1 MMKPEFLRFFSNK
14 EKSDR
19 VRLKDRA
26 DLLDYV
32 LRDQKVPGRITN
44 VESGPLLDLFN
55 FVPDAGVTPKKIFDI
70 VVANDGSAKIL
81 PQTGDVQIYLPK
93 QERIMIWLED
103 LLKSTAFKKSR
114 ALLPVAVGV
123 DVSGK
128 TCVLDLSETRNIL
141 IDGRLGTGKTNLIIS
156 MLLSL
161 ATCKDSTGVTFV
173 VVDTMNEYSVI
184 DGLPHL
190 SKRITDDN
198 HVEELQK
205 ILDMVNT
212 RTPNN
217 DVLNTPMVVVVD
229 KITDLTP
236 ESQQVLHRILQQ
248 GPSVGIYC
256 IATGYKTIELSE
268 NIRACFDTQIAF
280 DMPKTEMKKI
290 LGTDADTLTLWSY
303 GDAVYSIRSQQPERI
318 HPAYIAEDS
327 VVKLADGLASK
338 YADYIDLQ
346 KNAIRYILE
355 EEPNITDI
363 QRKLGISYKHATKLR
378 ECADLLK

>member
-1 MMKPEFLRFFSNK
+1 MKTEFLRLFK
-14 EKSDR
+14 RKSTSER
-19 VRLKDRA
+19 ARLKGKA
-26 DLLDYV
+26 DLLEYV
-32 LRDQKVPGRITN
+32 FRDKGVPGRIKDA
-44 VESGPLLDLFN
+44 ESGPLLDLFN
-55 FVPDAGVTPKKIFDI
+55 FTPDAGVTPKKIFDI
-70 VVANDGSAKIL
+70 VVANDGSARIL

-93 QERIMIWLED
+93 QERKTLLLED
-103 LLKSTAFKKSR
+103 LLKSSIFKKCR

-123 DVSGK
+123 DVLGK
-128 TCVLDLSETRNIL
+128 PCVLDLSETRNIL

-161 ATCKDSTGVTFV
+161 ATCKDSTEVTFI
-173 VVDTMNEYSVI
+173 VVDTMNEYGVI

-190 SKRITDDN
+190 SKRITDDK

-205 ILDMVNT
+205 ILDLVNT
-212 RTPNN
+212 RT
-217 DVLNTPMVVVVD
+217 LNSDILHTPMILVID

-236 ESQQVLHRILQQ
+236 ESQQVVRRILQQ

-256 IATGYKTIELSE
+256 IATGNKTVELSE
-268 NIRACFDTQIAF
+268 NLQACFDTRVVFNLPESELQQI
-280 DMPKTEMKKI
+280 
-290 LGTDADTLTLWSY
+290 LRLDANALTLLSY

-318 HPAYIAEDS
+318 HPAYISEDC
-327 VVKLADGLASK
+327 VAKLADGLASK

-363 QRKLGISYKHATKLR
+363 QRKFGVSYKHATKLR

>member
-1 MMKPEFLRFFSNK
+1 MMKTEFLKFFSKK

-19 VRLKDRA
+19 ARLKGRA

-32 LRDQKVPGRITN
+32 LHDQNVPGHIKDS
-44 VESGPLLDLFN
+44 ESGPLLDLFN

-81 PQTGDVQIYLPK
+81 PQTGVVQIYLPK
-93 QERIMIWLED
+93 QERKTLLLED
-103 LLKSTAFKKSR
+103 LLKSSIFKKCR
-114 ALLPVAVGV
+114 ALLPIAVGA
-123 DVSGK
+123 DVLGK
-128 TCVLDLSETRNIL
+128 PCVLDLSETRNIL

-161 ATCKDSTGVTFV
+161 ATCKDSTEVTFV
-173 VVDTMNEYSVI
+173 VVDTMNEYGVI

-205 ILDMVNT
+205 ILDLVNA
-212 RTPNN
+212 RT
-217 DVLNTPMVVVVD
+217 LNSDILHAPMILVID

-236 ESQQVLHRILQQ
+236 ESQQVVYRILQQ

-256 IATGYKTIELSE
+256 IATGNKTVELQE
-268 NIRACFDTQIAF
+268 NLQTWFDTRFVFNLPESELQH
-280 DMPKTEMKKI
+280 I
-290 LGTDADTLTLWSY
+290 LGADANALTLLSY

-363 QRKLGISYKHATKLR
+363 QRKFGVSYKHAIKLR

>member
-1 MMKPEFLRFFSNK
+1 MMKTKFLRLFK
-14 EKSDR
+14 RKSTSECA
-19 VRLKDRA
+19 RLKGKA
-26 DLLDYV
+26 DLLEYV
-32 LRDQKVPGRITN
+32 FRDKGIPGRIKDA
-44 VESGPLLDLFN
+44 ESGPLLDLFN
-55 FVPDAGVTPKKIFDI
+55 FTPDAGVTPKKIFDI
-70 VVANDGSAKIL
+70 VIANDGSARIL

-93 QERIMIWLED
+93 QERTMIWLED

-161 ATCKDSTGVTFV
+161 ATCKDSTRVTFV

-236 ESQQVLHRILQQ
+236 ESQLVLHRILQQ
-248 GPSVGIYC
+248 GLSVGIYC
-256 IATGYKTIELSE
+256 IATGNKTVGVSE
-268 NIRACFDTQIAF
+268 KLQACFDTKVVFNLPESELEQ
-280 DMPKTEMKKI
+280 I
-290 LGTDADTLTLWSY
+290 LGADANAMTLLSY

-318 HPAYIAEDS
+318 HTPYIAENVLVS
-327 VVKLADGLASK
+327 IVNMLA
-338 YADYIDLQ
+338 
-346 KNAIRYILE
+346 KN
-355 EEPNITDI
+355 
-363 QRKLGISYKHATKLR
+363 
-378 ECADLLK
+378 